1 MDQIEIIRKKTV
13 SSTNDEV
20 KQLNRDLVL
29 VTAEEQTKGRGQR
42 GNSWESE
49 KGKNLTFSLLV
60 KPKNLYIEK
69 QFYLSKT
76 VSLAVVNT
84 LKRYGLETTVK
95 WPNDIYTGRK
105 KITGI
110 LIENDVYAGGRIN
123 RSTIGIGINI
133 NQRQFISDA
142 PNPTSLI
149 NETGKETSPEE
160 VLHLFCE
167 EFRKLYETLN
177 NEEYDLLDTLYWK
190 HLYQKD
196 EYHPYKDASGT
207 FLGKI
212 TGVLPEGELVIE
224 TENGEKRQY
233 LFKEVSFIL

>member
-1 MDQIEIIRKKTV
+1 MDQIEIIHKKTV

-95 WPNDIYTGRK
+95 WPNDIYTGR
-105 KITGI
+105 
-110 LIENDVYAGGRIN
+110 
-123 RSTIGIGINI
+123 
-133 NQRQFISDA
+133 
-142 PNPTSLI
+142 
-149 NETGKETSPEE
+149 
-160 VLHLFCE
+160 
-167 EFRKLYETLN
+167 
-177 NEEYDLLDTLYWK
+177 
-190 HLYQKD
+190 
-196 EYHPYKDASGT
+196 
-207 FLGKI
+207 
-212 TGVLPEGELVIE
+212 
-224 TENGEKRQY
+224 
-233 LFKEVSFIL
+233 